1 MLKRNNF
8 EENKRPL
15 DVLNYAKN
23 KKVVVYL
30 KNKTTI
36 RGVLQALDIHLNMWL
51 NDAEIQSDDKN
62 KKFATIHAELLDA
75 EGKVCSEAEVK
86 YFIFPI
92 EIAKRKFHYPGI
104 EAFFED

>member
-36 RGVLQALDIHLNMWL
+36 RGILQALDIHLNMWL

-62 KKFATIHAELLDA
+62 QKYGKILIRGDTI
-75 EGKVCSEAEVK
+75 
-86 YFIFPI
+86 IFVSPI
-92 EIAKRKFHYPGI
+92 EEER
-104 EAFFED
+104 